1 MKCMKEK
8 SCATADA
15 QPQPATDTCGKYL
28 LVYALHDDNAQA
40 YSKLAAFCGRY
51 GFADDVPQSTKLG
64 GASVKCKRSL
74 KKAFAE
80 IAACFDR
87 IKLDEYI
94 ALYQVCKSGIE
105 LLAVHKAGMEQ

>member
-40 YSKLAAFCGRY
+40 HSKLSAFCERY

-64 GASVKCKRSL
+64 GANVKCKRSL

-80 IAACFDR
+80 IAACFDLT
-87 IKLDEYI
+87 KPDEYI
-94 ALYQVCKSGIE
+94 ALYQVGKSGIE
-105 LLAVHKAGMEQ
+105 LFAVHKAGMEQ